1 MVEGLK
7 DTEKIEALKA
17 QLRFREQVLE
27 QEAEDQLFRFS
38 RKNETGGRTNLS
50 LEELLKNM
58 FTLIENS
65 LSLEDSGEKTIASL
79 IGKRVQHE
87 FNEDGKNVLY
97 LGKIISTVPGYPS
110 WVNIKY
116 DNDDSIYQCFLQTF
130 KKTAENFAG
139 VEGAAKPPAG
149 LRDSVPIGVTWV
161 LGIITH

>member
-1 MVEGLK
+1 MKELIVREIMYYGLFQNKSQMEDGLEGLK

-50 LEELLKNM
+50 LEELLKNTL
-58 FTLIENS
+58 TLIENS

-97 LGKIISTVPGYPS
+97 LGKIISTVPGY
-110 WVNIKY
+110 
-116 DNDDSIYQCFLQTF
+116 L
-130 KKTAENFAG
+130 
-139 VEGAAKPPAG
+139 
-149 LRDSVPIGVTWV
+149 
-161 LGIITH
+161 LGEHKI